1 MAMPLKNSAVR
12 LFRDDAGVLSSID
25 YILFV
30 TILTIGSVVGLA
42 TVRDGVMQE
51 FGDIGVAIETLEQS
65 YTVDITFRNGST
77 QRFGWDDPVDPPT
90 DLADEPPGGIELV
103 APSGEG

>member
-1 MAMPLKNSAVR
+1 MPLKNSAVR

-77 QRFGWDDPVDPPT
+77 QRFGWDQTGRALRVVCGRWVN
-90 DLADEPPGGIELV
+90 LRSLV
-103 APSGEG
+103 SWV

>member
-42 TVRDGVMQE
+42 TGVT
-51 FGDIGVAIETLEQS
+51 AIPPADLEGFENQWTL
-65 YTVDITFRNGST
+65 T
-77 QRFGWDDPVDPPT
+77 W
-90 DLADEPPGGIELV
+90 L
-103 APSGEG
+103 